1 MEFNNGA
8 ELLELCQETGFP
20 ISQIMKKREA
30 EFSKISEAE
39 VEKKMRTALEIMR
52 NSAKE
57 PLKNPQKSMG
67 GLIGGEAKLLENHRL
82 SGKSICGIVLSKA
95 MTYAMAVLEV
105 NASMGVIVAAPTAG
119 SSGVVPGVLFA
130 LQEEFDLSDE
140 ELLNGL
146 YTAGAVGYL

>member
-82 SGKSICGIVLSKA
+82 SGKSICGTVLSKA
-95 MTYAMAVLEV
+95 MTYAWQ
-105 NASMGVIVAAPTAG
+105 
-119 SSGVVPGVLFA
+119 F
-130 LQEEFDLSDE
+130 
-140 ELLNGL
+140 
-146 YTAGAVGYL
+146 